1 MKSVTATDYMYN
13 PSYLQL
19 QEQLD
24 DLNLEP
30 EIGMV
35 LIQVLDALLRLK
47 HLFVIDLEHQAQV
60 TLEHELANR

>member
-24 DLNLEP
+24 DLYEEVLQTKQRIKDLNKYHTDLRFKI
-30 EIGMV
+30 IG
-35 LIQVLDALLRLK
+35 
-47 HLFVIDLEHQAQV
+47 LEHQAQV

>member
-1 MKSVTATDYMYN
+1 MKSVTATDYTYN

-24 DLNLEP
+24 DLYEEVLQTEQRIKDLNKYHTNLRFK
-30 EIGMV
+30 I
-35 LIQVLDALLRLK
+35 
-47 HLFVIDLEHQAQV
+47 IDLEHQAQV

>member
-13 PSYLQL
+13 PNYLQL

-24 DLNLEP
+24 DLYEK
-30 EIGMV
+30 V
-35 LIQVLDALLRLK
+35 LQTEQRIKDLNKYHTDLRFK
-47 HLFVIDLEHQAQV
+47 IIDLEHQAQV

>member
-24 DLNLEP
+24 DLYE
-30 EIGMV
+30 EV
-35 LIQVLDALLRLK
+35 LQTEQRIKDLNKYHTDLRFK
-47 HLFVIDLEHQAQV
+47 IIDLEHQAQV
-60 TLEHELANR
+60 TLEHELTNR

>member
-24 DLNLEP
+24 DLYEEVLQTEQRIKDLNKYHTNLRFK
-30 EIGMV
+30 I
-35 LIQVLDALLRLK
+35 
-47 HLFVIDLEHQAQV
+47 IDLEHQAQV

>member
-24 DLNLEP
+24 DLYE
-30 EIGMV
+30 EV
-35 LIQVLDALLRLK
+35 LQTEQRIKDLNKYHTDLRFK
-47 HLFVIDLEHQAQV
+47 IIDLEYQAQV